1 MINIF
6 GAINSDFSIVTIG
19 VSTHYIKI

>member
-19 VSTHYIKI
+19 VTTHFIKI